1 MPFFGLV
8 AIAMFMVLQFATTA
22 VAVQPDE
29 MLADPKLE
37 ARARTLSRELRCMV
51 CQNQSID
58 DSNAPLARDLRL
70 LLRERIKAGNSD
82 DEVRDF
88 LVSRYGEFV
97 LLEPRLNRHTFI
109 LWALPALGLVIGGI
123 ALLLALQRGKGIAAN
138 PLSAEE
144 KQRLKRLLEGP
155 DVKKM

>member
-1 MPFFGLV
+1 MKALFLPIMLV
-8 AIAMFMVLQFATTA
+8 VLATPA
-22 VAVQPDE
+22 GAVQPDE
-29 MLADPKLE
+29 MLADVGLE
-37 ARARTLSRELRCMV
+37 ARARNLSRELRCMV

-70 LLRERIKAGNSD
+70 LLRERLKVGESD
-82 DEVRDF
+82 DDVREF

-97 LLEPRLNRHTFI
+97 LLEPRVSEHTLV

-123 ALLLALQRGKGIAAN
+123 ALLFTLRSGSRVAAS

-144 KQRLKRLLEGP
+144 KRRLERLLGGS

>member
-1 MPFFGLV
+1 MRRFIFVLIATLSLV
-8 AIAMFMVLQFATTA
+8 SAAFPVE
-22 VAVQPDE
+22 PDE
-29 MLADPKLE
+29 VLPDQALE
-37 ARARTLSRELRCMV
+37 ARARALSKTLRCMV

-70 LLRERIKAGNSD
+70 LLRERIKSGSSD
-82 DEVRDF
+82 NEVRDF

-123 ALLLALQRGKGIAAN
+123 ALLLALRRGKGIAAN
-138 PLSAEE
+138 PLSVEE

>member
-1 MPFFGLV
+1 MRRFIFVL
-8 AIAMFMVLQFATTA
+8 IAALSMISGAFA
-22 VAVQPDE
+22 VEPDE
-29 MLADPKLE
+29 VLSNPTLE
-37 ARARTLSRELRCMV
+37 ARSRALSKTLRCMV

-70 LLRERIKAGNSD
+70 LLRERIKAGESD
-82 DEVRDF
+82 DQVRDF

-97 LLEPRLNRHTFI
+97 LLEPRLNEHTFI
-109 LWALPALGLVIGGI
+109 LWTLPALGLVIGGI
-123 ALLLALQRGKGIAAN
+123 ALFLALRRGSRMAAN

-144 KQRLKRLLEGP
+144 KQRLQRLLEGS